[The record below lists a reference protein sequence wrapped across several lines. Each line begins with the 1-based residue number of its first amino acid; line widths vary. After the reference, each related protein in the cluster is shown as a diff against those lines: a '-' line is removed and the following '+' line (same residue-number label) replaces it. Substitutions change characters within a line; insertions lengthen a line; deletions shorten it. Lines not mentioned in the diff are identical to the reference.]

1 MGAPCVAPVPI
12 IYTVRRE
19 DLINAEPQKAVDP
32 TEASKRAICIGEAT
46 EYHEVAGRSLSSG
59 YAHLETEEVANLK
72 IPTLSGRD
80 ICCSVRPHLRT
91 PLLPWLP
98 RVGLTPEAPGV
109 TVNGGRTPLTPGS
122 LSSCHHI
129 SARMSGFSW

>member
-1 MGAPCVAPVPI
+1 MAPCVAPVPI
-12 IYTVRRE
+12 IFTVRRE

-46 EYHEVAGRSLSSG
+46 EYHEVAGRPVSSG

-72 IPTLSGRD
+72 VPTVSGRD
-80 ICCSVRPHLRT
+80 ICCSVRPYLRT
-91 PLLPWLP
+91 LLHPWLP
-98 RVGLTPEAPGV
+98 GLRLTPEAHGV
-109 TVNGGRTPLTPGS
+109 MVDGGRTPLTPGS

-129 SARMSGFSW
+129 WARISGFSW